1 MTLTLDLPAEV
12 ESSLREAASREGIAL
27 DALVL
32 DALRERA
39 AREQNGVKKSAPE
52 VSQSE
57 VARLAALRQA
67 RGMLRGNGHETD
79 DFMRDRH
86 EEARREMEKDFADD
100 AKYAATTN
108 GNRRAA

>member
-12 ESSLREAASREGIAL
+12 ESSLREAAAREGVAL

-39 AREQNGVKKSAPE
+39 ARGQNGVKKSAPE
-52 VSQSE
+52 LSQSE
-57 VARLAALRQA
+57 VARLAALRRA

-79 DFMRDRH
+79 DFMRERH
-86 EEARREMEKDFADD
+86 EEGLREMAKDTAQ
-100 AKYAATTN
+100 AA
-108 GNRRAA
+108 GQGA